1 MRTLSEERR
10 KSIIDTATE
19 LFQEMGYERTSMNE
33 VAKRMGGSKATLYN
47 YFASKEEL
55 FENVV
60 RTYSTQLL
68 AAAASELSTYRDH
81 SKTLEQKLQRFGERM
96 LEILVT
102 DDKAIKIYRCVIGE
116 AGHSNIGELF
126 LASGTQDSMDKLAEL
141 MWVAMESGE
150 LAAGDAVLRATQ
162 FTSLMRAEVDIV
174 LYHREPVL
182 FKPDQITLMVERGVQ
197 LFLYGASA
205 HKMKKNA

>member
-10 KSIIDTATE
+10 KSIIDTATA

-55 FENVV
+55 FEKVV

-68 AAAASELSTYRDH
+68 AAAASELSTYSDH
-81 SKTLEQKLQRFGERM
+81 TTTLEQKLQRFGERM

-126 LASGTQDSMDKLAEL
+126 LASGTQESMDKLAEL
-141 MWVAMESGE
+141 MWVAMENGE

-174 LYHREPVL
+174 LYQRVPVL
-182 FKPDQITLMVERGVQ
+182 FKPDQITLMVKRGVQ
-197 LFLYGASA
+197 IFLYGASA
-205 HKMKKNA
+205 IKMQKDP